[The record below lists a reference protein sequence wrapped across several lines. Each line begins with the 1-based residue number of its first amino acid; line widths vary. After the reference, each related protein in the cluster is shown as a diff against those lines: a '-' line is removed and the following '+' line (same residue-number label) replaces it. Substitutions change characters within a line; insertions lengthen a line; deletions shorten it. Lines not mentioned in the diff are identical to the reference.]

1 MGLKDWILQKQKQ
14 ATKGKTVNPKRQIN
28 MNPDTEK
35 ILIRKYSIG
44 ELNFELGK
52 SGIEQFGKQ

>member
-14 ATKGKTVNPKRQIN
+14 PNKGKTMNPKRQIN
-28 MNPDTEK
+28 INPDTEK

-44 ELNFELGK
+44 ELNFELAK
-52 SGIEQFGKQ
+52 AQVEQFGKQ